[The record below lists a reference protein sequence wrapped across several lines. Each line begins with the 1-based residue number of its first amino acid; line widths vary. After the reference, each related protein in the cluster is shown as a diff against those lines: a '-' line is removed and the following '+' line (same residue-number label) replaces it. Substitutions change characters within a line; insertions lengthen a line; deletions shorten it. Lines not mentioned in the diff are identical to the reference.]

1 MTTPSARKA
10 GHFTD
15 LDGMRG
21 VLACMIML
29 FHLGLNGMIV
39 RVTHGLLPGGLWTL
53 SVDFFFIL
61 SGFVLY
67 RSLERTRPGF
77 KTYFIKRLRRLAPM
91 LWIGTLA
98 MLAVSHA
105 TFSPLAIARNL
116 AMVQSLSGI
125 LHPWHPALQ
134 GLSIDPPAWS
144 VPFELFLPALALP
157 LLPRLAR
164 LNRAPVLVLIAIA
177 LLGDAVCAIWLARGH
192 DVQIARAVCGLGLG
206 FALGRL
212 WAIQSPAAPRP
223 MLVLALFVGTIAIM
237 ALSLRAPWIAAL
249 FPVLATGSIMLGA
262 QTGTLLSTAPFQA
275 IGRWSYSIYLLHFP
289 IITLVGLT
297 FGSAAGSIALKALV
311 VLVTVALSALTYR
324 YVERPLMGGR
334 ETPAATAP

>member
-1 MTTPSARKA
+1 MTTPNVRRA

-21 VLACMIML
+21 ILACMIMF
-29 FHLGLNGMIV
+29 FHLGLNGMIA
-39 RVTHGLLPGGLWTL
+39 RLTHGLLPGGLWTL

-67 RSLERTRPGF
+67 RSLERARPGL
-77 KTYFIKRLRRLAPM
+77 KAYFIKRVRRLAPM

-98 MLAVSHA
+98 MLAVSHVA
-105 TFSPLAIARNL
+105 FPPLAIAKNL
-116 AMVQSLSGI
+116 AMVQSLGSV

-134 GLSIDPPAWS
+134 GISIDPPAWS
-144 VPFELFLPALALP
+144 VPFELLLPALILP

-164 LNRAPVLVLIAIA
+164 MGRVPVLVLIAIA
-177 LLGDAVCAIWLARGH
+177 LVGDAVCAVWLAQGV

-212 WAIQSPAAPRP
+212 WAIQPPGTPRP
-223 MLVLALFVGTIAIM
+223 LLVLALFAGTLAIM

-249 FPVLATGSIMLGA
+249 FPILATGSIMLGA
-262 QTGTLLSTAPFQA
+262 QTVTLLSSAPFQA

-289 IITLVGLT
+289 VLTLVGLT
-297 FGSAAGSIALKALV
+297 LGSAAGSIALKALV
-311 VLVTVALSALTYR
+311 VLVTVALSAVTYR

-334 ETPAATAP
+334 ERPAATAP